1 MQCRP
6 SEDSFSLF
14 YIRGSGVP
22 GGLASMSI
30 KVEKLFAL
38 FIAMFL
44 KCFISDLH
52 FQKMFQ
58 NILKSL

>member
-14 YIRGSGVP
+14 HIRGSGVP

-38 FIAMFL
+38 FIAMFR

>member
-1 MQCRP
+1 MK
-6 SEDSFSLF
+6 SSNEDSLL

-30 KVEKLFAL
+30 KVEKLFVL
-38 FIAMFL
+38 FTAMFL